1 VADYQA
7 KINLLVSGQA
17 QLKALTRELKA
28 ANEEA
33 ETLKRKAQ
41 SLGGV
46 ASRAR
51 QVLGVTGRDQPR
63 GEKGRFAKDPNRASR
78 LNALQ
83 SERGAQRAA
92 FLADRTAK
100 LQFATA
106 RGVQKQIEGQKQ
118 LNNLVAKQTRTQID
132 LNKTTDLFETRLAKL
147 RRGRVQD
154 SKGSQPEIDAI
165 RASSQQ
171 LQQAFKAALAG
182 GEANL
187 QLLKTTADAM
197 GKLVERQNELNRLSK
212 LRSKGFEK
220 GRGLQERVDT
230 LAESGRF
237 APQKVRQARALST
250 EVITAANVGDATKYA
265 NALGKAEAFIR
276 RQEEFLGKVRAGQ
289 KSINVA
295 QRSLNKLKSLE
306 LADQK
311 LIAAVQGKLSKAN
324 VEALKGNVTKARQI
338 TDEVI
343 EEVNAHKA
351 VVAELKRENV
361 QRDRGLARTRKQADK
376 DARDAKAAKARE
388 RKKTGKLGTNVA
400 LGAGF
405 PLLFGGGPGSVLGG
419 ILGSAFG
426 MGGSVLGGALGQQ
439 FDKLGAAAL
448 STGKAFNK
456 ASDNIDKFVSL
467 IGQNG
472 SKGFAGRA
480 EFLSS
485 QGLSSQVA
493 VAAIQEFEK
502 VYGTEARKKFEE
514 LGRTSKEFDNV
525 MNDIGVTLQLLMAG
539 PLKGLLD
546 IIKQITGAGTRE
558 PQGQEASKQRF
569 QKKADTAAIGIAN
582 LATKV
587 QGMEPGDERF
597 ALAQKLNTLIIER
610 AGNLRMVEDYNNRAA
625 NKTRE
630 ILSLEKLLT
639 NEVGKRKQ
647 LQADE
652 TAIVRDRLTARRDT
666 LATMQGDLDLNKAT
680 ADVEKLRAELAAEIS
695 LSGELSTKS
704 LTVQNNLNKAIGVQN
719 RARLNGANNILLTQR
734 AINREV
740 VNNEMATMASRQA
753 LDSVNNSLRA
763 FQKTAVERYEDEL
776 TLIQS
781 QFFITADLLDIKER
795 IEKTGINEKEIIDA
809 ITVKYEMLRNLE
821 KERAELATETARQRE
836 LERLDVQQ
844 QIKDQAALNNLKAA
858 SSAEKQI
865 RSLSPE
871 TTGEFLGTGFGFF
884 DGSSRLEAELGED
897 RIRQTQAYS
906 LEIQALTDRIA
917 DLRAKGGDV
926 ELITGKEKDLKEVQR
941 LADNYA
947 KLQPG
952 IDAARVSQER
962 FNEAFALTAP
972 AVNSVVNGL
981 SEVIQGTQTATE
993 AFANFLRTIGNM
1005 LVQEGTRMI
1014 ATYIAIGIAKAFA
1027 GMSGGGG
1034 GSGSGAVDPGI
1045 VIQDGSGFGLSG
1057 DIIQQGGP
1065 GFSALNLPTA
1075 ANGGPVEGGQPYLVG
1090 ERGPELFVPGQ
1101 SGGVMR
1107 NEDMRSLMGRSPASG
1122 GAPSMNFSFE
1132 TTSIGGTE
1140 YVSREQLESAM
1151 AVTRKQASN
1160 DGAKRGMSMTLDK
1173 MQNSPRTRSKIGLR

>member
-1 VADYQA
+1 MADYQA

-33 ETLKRKAQ
+33 EALKRKARNLTAATSKAQ
-41 SLGGV
+41 L
-46 ASRAR
+46 A
-51 QVLGVTGRDQPR
+51 LTVTGRNAPR
-63 GEKGRFAKDPNRASR
+63 GEKGRFAQDPGRGSR
-78 LNALQ
+78 LAALQ
-83 SERGAQRAA
+83 LERKSKAEAIQNR
-92 FLADRTAK
+92 R
-100 LQFATA
+100 QI
-106 RGVQKQIEGQKQ
+106 GVQRYKEQSLERQVQ
-118 LNNLVAKQTRTQID
+118 LFEKSNSLIAKQTRTQID

-154 SKGSQPEIDAI
+154 SKVNQPEIDAI

-265 NALGKAEAFIR
+265 NALGKAESFIR

-324 VEALKGNVTKARQI
+324 VEALKGNLIKARQI

-351 VVAELKRENV
+351 VVAELKRANV
-361 QRDRGLARTRKQADK
+361 QRDRGLARTRKQAAK
-376 DARDAKAAKARE
+376 DAKDAKAAKARE
-388 RKKTGKLGTNVA
+388 RQKTGRIGTNVA

-597 ALAQKLNTLIIER
+597 ALEQKLNALIIER

-625 NKTRE
+625 NKTSE
-630 ILSLEKLLT
+630 ILSLEQLLT
-639 NEVGKRKQ
+639 NEV
-647 LQADE
+647 
-652 TAIVRDRLTARRDT
+652 
-666 LATMQGDLDLNKAT
+666 
-680 ADVEKLRAELAAEIS
+680 
-695 LSGELSTKS
+695 
-704 LTVQNNLNKAIGVQN
+704 
-719 RARLNGANNILLTQR
+719 
-734 AINREV
+734 
-740 VNNEMATMASRQA
+740 
-753 LDSVNNSLRA
+753 
-763 FQKTAVERYEDEL
+763 
-776 TLIQS
+776 
-781 QFFITADLLDIKER
+781 
-795 IEKTGINEKEIIDA
+795 EKT
-809 ITVKYEMLRNLE
+809 
-821 KERAELATETARQRE
+821 
-836 LERLDVQQ
+836 
-844 QIKDQAALNNLKAA
+844 
-858 SSAEKQI
+858 
-865 RSLSPE
+865 
-871 TTGEFLGTGFGFF
+871 
-884 DGSSRLEAELGED
+884 
-897 RIRQTQAYS
+897 
-906 LEIQALTDRIA
+906 
-917 DLRAKGGDV
+917 
-926 ELITGKEKDLKEVQR
+926 
-941 LADNYA
+941 
-947 KLQPG
+947 
-952 IDAARVSQER
+952 
-962 FNEAFALTAP
+962 
-972 AVNSVVNGL
+972 
-981 SEVIQGTQTATE
+981 
-993 AFANFLRTIGNM
+993 
-1005 LVQEGTRMI
+1005 
-1014 ATYIAIGIAKAFA
+1014 
-1027 GMSGGGG
+1027 
-1034 GSGSGAVDPGI
+1034 
-1045 VIQDGSGFGLSG
+1045 
-1057 DIIQQGGP
+1057 
-1065 GFSALNLPTA
+1065 
-1075 ANGGPVEGGQPYLVG
+1075 
-1090 ERGPELFVPGQ
+1090 
-1101 SGGVMR
+1101 
-1107 NEDMRSLMGRSPASG
+1107 
-1122 GAPSMNFSFE
+1122 
-1132 TTSIGGTE
+1132 
-1140 YVSREQLESAM
+1140 
-1151 AVTRKQASN
+1151 
-1160 DGAKRGMSMTLDK
+1160 
-1173 MQNSPRTRSKIGLR
+1173 

>member
-1 VADYQA
+1 MADYQA

-17 QLKALTRELKA
+17 QLKALTRELKS

-33 ETLKRKAQ
+33 EALKRKAQ

-83 SERGAQRAA
+83 SERGAKRAA
-92 FLADRTAK
+92 FLANRAAK
-100 LQFATA
+100 LQFAAT

-147 RRGRVQD
+147 RRGRVED
-154 SKGSQPEIDAI
+154 SKVNQPEIDAI

-220 GRGLQERVDT
+220 GRRLQERVDT

-324 VEALKGNVTKARQI
+324 VEALKGNLIKARQI

-351 VVAELKRENV
+351 VVAELKRANV
-361 QRDRGLARTRKQADK
+361 QRDRGLARTRKQAAI
-376 DARDAKAAKARE
+376 DAKEAKAAKARE
-388 RKKTGKLGTNVA
+388 RQKTGRIGTNVA

-419 ILGSAFG
+419 IVGGLFGG
-426 MGGSVLGGALGQQ
+426 MGGSVIGGALGQQ

-472 SKGFAGRA
+472 SSGFAGRA

-525 MNDIGVTLQLLMAG
+525 MNDIGVTLQGLMAG

-569 QKKADTAAIGIAN
+569 QEKADTAAIGIAN

-597 ALAQKLNTLIIER
+597 RVEQQLNTLIHER
-610 AGNLRMVEDYNNRAA
+610 NSFLAIAADYNNRAA
-625 NKTRE
+625 NKTGE

-639 NEVGKRKQ
+639 NEVQKRKQ

-666 LATMQGDLDLNKAT
+666 LATMQADLDLNKAT
-680 ADVEKLRAELAAEIS
+680 ADVEKLRAELNAEIS

-704 LTVQNNLNKAIGVQN
+704 LAIQDNLNKAIGVQN

-753 LDSVNNSLRA
+753 LDSVNNSLSA

-865 RSLSPE
+865 RSFSPE
-871 TTGEFLGTGFGFF
+871 TTREFLGTGFGFF

-917 DLRAKGGDV
+917 DLREKGGDV
-926 ELITGKEKDLKEVQR
+926 KLIATKQKDLEEVQR

-952 IDAARVSQER
+952 IDAARVSQEQ

-972 AVNSVVNGL
+972 AVSSVVNGL

-993 AFANFLRTIGNM
+993 AFANFLRTIGDM

-1027 GMSGGGG
+1027 GMSGGFNSSAASPGGSAGVSGIGG
-1034 GSGSGAVDPGI
+1034 GMNNPFGNTSSFGAPV
-1045 VIQDGSGFGLSG
+1045 SLK
-1057 DIIQQGGP
+1057 
-1065 GFSALNLPTA
+1065 
-1075 ANGGPVEGGQPYLVG
+1075 ANGGPVSGGQPYMVG

-1122 GAPSMNFSFE
+1122 GAPSMSFSFE

-1140 YVSREQLESAM
+1140 YVSREQLEAAM

-1160 DGAKRGMSMTLDK
+1160 DGAKRGMNMTLDK
-1173 MQNSPRTRSKIGLR
+1173 MQNSPRTRTRIGLR